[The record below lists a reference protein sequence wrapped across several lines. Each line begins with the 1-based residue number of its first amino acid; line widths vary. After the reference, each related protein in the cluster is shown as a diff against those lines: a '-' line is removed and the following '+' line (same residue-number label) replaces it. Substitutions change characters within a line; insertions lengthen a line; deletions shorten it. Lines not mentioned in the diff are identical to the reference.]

1 MDNNKFNIRKFNI
14 VEILTLLFK
23 KPNISRIDISKLI
36 NLNKASVSEIV
47 ALLIENELVSEIGTG
62 SSGSSGGRKPIL
74 LKINEKAGCSL
85 GIDLGIDYVSFL
97 LTDLNKNVLFYDYYE
112 EIINKN
118 NVIEIIVK
126 VINSLES
133 LLAEYKYGLIGATLA
148 VHGRVFNDKIK
159 FTPYYDLDEIDLITE
174 LSSLMPNINF
184 YLENESNLAAVGE
197 FENSI
202 EPLNNAVVIN
212 VHSGI
217 GSGIIINGEL
227 YTGFEGRAGEI
238 GHIVLIPNGKEC
250 PCGNK
255 GCFEQYCSI
264 PALLDDFNKK
274 SDIKIRTIKELCDL
288 YNSNNKDAIDTITKN
303 IEFMSIGISNIFN
316 LFAADNIFIH
326 SEITHYIPDYLK
338 LINNKID
345 TIFSKSITILPNK
358 LDSKSNLYG
367 GINKCIYNF
376 FNEIPDKL

>member
-1 MDNNKFNIRKFNI
+1 MDNKFNIRKFNI
-14 VEILTLLFK
+14 VEILNLLFK

-47 ALLIENELVSEIGTG
+47 ALLVEKNLVSEIGTG
-62 SSGSSGGRKPIL
+62 SSSSSGGRKPIL

-97 LTDLNKNVLFYDYYE
+97 LTDLNRNVLFYDYYE

-126 VINSLES
+126 VITSLES
-133 LLAEYKYGLIGATLA
+133 VFKEYEYGLIGATLA
-148 VHGRVFNDKIK
+148 VHGRVFDNKIK
-159 FTPYYDLDEIDLITE
+159 FTPYYDLDKMDLIKE
-174 LSSLMPNINF
+174 LSLLIPNINF
-184 YLENESNLAAVGE
+184 YIENESNLAAIGE
-197 FENSI
+197 FENSMD
-202 EPLNNAVVIN
+202 PLDNAVVIN

-217 GSGIIINGEL
+217 GAGIIINSKL

-238 GHIVLIPNGKEC
+238 GHSVLIPNGKEC

-255 GCFEQYCSI
+255 GCFEQYCSL
-264 PALLDDFNKK
+264 PALLEDFNSK

-288 YNSNNKDAIDTITKN
+288 YNSNNKIAIGTITKN

-316 LFAADNIFIH
+316 LFAADNIFIY
-326 SEITHYIPDYLK
+326 SEITKYIPNYLN
-338 LINNKID
+338 LINNKIN
-345 TIFSKSITILPNK
+345 TIFSKAITIIPNK
-358 LDSKSNLYG
+358 LDNKSNLFG
-367 GINKCIYNF
+367 GVNRCIYNF
-376 FNEIPDKL
+376 FEEFLDII

>member
-14 VEILTLLFK
+14 VQILTLLFK

-36 NLNKASVSEIV
+36 NLNKASVSEII
-47 ALLIENELVSEIGTG
+47 ALLIEKNLVSEIGTG
-62 SSGSSGGRKPIL
+62 VSGTSGGRKPIL

-118 NVIEIIVK
+118 NVVEIIVK
-126 VINSLES
+126 VITSLES
-133 LLAEYKYGLIGATLA
+133 IFKDYEYGLIGATLA
-148 VHGRVFNDKIK
+148 VHGRVFNNKIQ
-159 FTPYYDLDEIDLITE
+159 FTPYYDLDEIDLIKQ
-174 LSSLMPNINF
+174 LSSFILDVNF
-184 YLENESNLAAVGE
+184 YLENESNLAAIGE

-202 EPLNNAVVIN
+202 NPLNNAVVIN
-212 VHSGI
+212 IHSGI
-217 GSGIIINGEL
+217 GSGIIINGKL

-238 GHIVLIPNGKEC
+238 GHIVLIPNGKDC

-264 PALLDDFNKK
+264 PALLDDFNSK
-274 SDIKIRTIKELCDL
+274 SDLKIRTIKELCDL
-288 YNSNNKDAIDTITKN
+288 YNSNNKNAIDSLTKN

-326 SEITHYIPDYLK
+326 SEITNYMPDYLK

>member
-1 MDNNKFNIRKFNI
+1 MDNKFNIRKFNI
-14 VEILTLLFK
+14 VEILNLLFK

-47 ALLIENELVSEIGTG
+47 ALLVEKNLVSEIGTG
-62 SSGSSGGRKPIL
+62 SSSSSGGRKPIL

-126 VINSLES
+126 VITSLEGVFK
-133 LLAEYKYGLIGATLA
+133 EYEYGLIGATLA
-148 VHGRVFNDKIK
+148 VHGRVFDNKIK
-159 FTPYYDLDEIDLITE
+159 FTPYYDLDKMDLIKE
-174 LSSLMPNINF
+174 LSLLMPNINF
-184 YLENESNLAAVGE
+184 YIENESNLAAVGE
-197 FENSI
+197 FENSVD
-202 EPLNNAVVIN
+202 PLDNAVVIN

-217 GSGIIINGEL
+217 GAGIIINSKL

-238 GHIVLIPNGKEC
+238 GHSVLIPNGKEC

-255 GCFEQYCSI
+255 GCFEQYCSL
-264 PALLDDFNKK
+264 PALLEDFNSK

-288 YNSNNKDAIDTITKN
+288 YNSNNKIAIGTITKN
-303 IEFMSIGISNIFN
+303 IELMSIGISNIFN
-316 LFAADNIFIH
+316 LFAADNIFIY
-326 SEITHYIPDYLK
+326 SEITKYIPNYLN
-338 LINNKID
+338 LINNKIN
-345 TIFSKSITILPNK
+345 TIFSKAITILPNK
-358 LDSKSNLYG
+358 LDNKSNLFG
-367 GINKCIYNF
+367 GVNRCIYNF
-376 FNEIPDKL
+376 FEEFLDII

>member
-1 MDNNKFNIRKFNI
+1 MDNKFNIRKFNI
-14 VEILTLLFK
+14 VEILNLLFK

-47 ALLIENELVSEIGTG
+47 ALLVEKNLVSEIGTG
-62 SSGSSGGRKPIL
+62 SSSSSGGRKPIL

-97 LTDLNKNVLFYDYYE
+97 LTDLNRNVLFYDYYE

-126 VINSLES
+126 VITSLEGVFK
-133 LLAEYKYGLIGATLA
+133 EYEYGLIGATLA
-148 VHGRVFNDKIK
+148 VHGRVFDNKIK
-159 FTPYYDLDEIDLITE
+159 FTPYYDLDKMDLIKE
-174 LSSLMPNINF
+174 LSLLMPNINF
-184 YLENESNLAAVGE
+184 YIENESNLAAVGE
-197 FENSI
+197 FENSVD
-202 EPLNNAVVIN
+202 PLDNAVVIN

-217 GSGIIINGEL
+217 GAGIIINSKL

-238 GHIVLIPNGKEC
+238 GHSVLIPNGKEC

-255 GCFEQYCSI
+255 GCFEQYCSL
-264 PALLDDFNKK
+264 PALLEDFNSK

-288 YNSNNKDAIDTITKN
+288 YNSNNKIAIGTITKN

-316 LFAADNIFIH
+316 LFAADNIFIY
-326 SEITHYIPDYLK
+326 SEITKYIPNYLN
-338 LINNKID
+338 LINNKIN
-345 TIFSKSITILPNK
+345 TIFSKAITIIPNK
-358 LDSKSNLYG
+358 LDNKSNLFG
-367 GINKCIYNF
+367 GVNRCIYNF
-376 FNEIPDKL
+376 FEEFLDII

>member
-1 MDNNKFNIRKFNI
+1 MDNKFNIRKFNI
-14 VEILTLLFK
+14 VEILNLLFK

-47 ALLIENELVSEIGTG
+47 ALLVDRNLVSEIGTG
-62 SSGSSGGRKPIL
+62 SSSSSGGRKPIL

-97 LTDLNKNVLFYDYYE
+97 LTDLNRNVLFYDYYE
-112 EIINKN
+112 EIINKK

-126 VINSLES
+126 VITSLES
-133 LLAEYKYGLIGATLA
+133 VFKEYEYGLIGATLA
-148 VHGRVFNDKIK
+148 VHGRVFSNKIK
-159 FTPYYDLDEIDLITE
+159 FTPYYDLDEIDLIE
-174 LSSLMPNINF
+174 DLSLLMPNINF
-184 YLENESNLAAVGE
+184 YIENESNLAAVGE

-202 EPLNNAVVIN
+202 DPLDNAVVIN

-217 GSGIIINGEL
+217 GAGIIINSKL
-227 YTGFEGRAGEI
+227 YTGFEGHAGEI

-250 PCGNK
+250 PCGNN
-255 GCFEQYCSI
+255 GCFEQYCSL
-264 PALLDDFNKK
+264 PALLEDFNSK

-288 YNSNNKDAIDTITKN
+288 YNSNNKIAVDTITKN
-303 IEFMSIGISNIFN
+303 IELMSIGISNIFN

-326 SEITHYIPDYLK
+326 SEITYYIEDYLS
-338 LINNKID
+338 LINNKIN
-345 TIFSKSITILPNK
+345 TIFSDAITILPNK
-358 LDSKSNLYG
+358 LDNKSNLFG
-367 GINKCIYNF
+367 GVNHCIYNF

>member
-1 MDNNKFNIRKFNI
+1 MDNKFNIRKFNI
-14 VEILTLLFK
+14 VEILNLLFK

-47 ALLIENELVSEIGTG
+47 ALLVEKNLVSEIGTG
-62 SSGSSGGRKPIL
+62 SSSSSGGRKPIL

-97 LTDLNKNVLFYDYYE
+97 LTDLNRNVLFYDYYE

-126 VINSLES
+126 VITSLES
-133 LLAEYKYGLIGATLA
+133 VFKEYEYGLIGATLA
-148 VHGRVFNDKIK
+148 VHGRVFDNKIK
-159 FTPYYDLDEIDLITE
+159 FTPYYDLDKMDLIKE
-174 LSSLMPNINF
+174 LSLLMPNINF
-184 YLENESNLAAVGE
+184 YIENESNLAAIGE
-197 FENSI
+197 FENSMD
-202 EPLNNAVVIN
+202 PLDNAVVIN

-217 GSGIIINGEL
+217 GAGIIINSKL

-238 GHIVLIPNGKEC
+238 GHSVLIPNGKEC

-255 GCFEQYCSI
+255 GCFEQYCSL
-264 PALLDDFNKK
+264 PALLEDFNSK

-288 YNSNNKDAIDTITKN
+288 YNSNNKIAIGTITKN

-316 LFAADNIFIH
+316 LFAADNIFIY
-326 SEITHYIPDYLK
+326 SEITKYIPNYLN
-338 LINNKID
+338 LINNKIN
-345 TIFSKSITILPNK
+345 TIFSKAITIIPNK
-358 LDSKSNLYG
+358 LDNKSNLFG
-367 GINKCIYNF
+367 GVNRCIYNF
-376 FNEIPDKL
+376 FEEFLDII